1 MRNST
6 KLAVC
11 ALSTALSVVL
21 LFLGGITMVLAYAV
35 PMFLGLLMI
44 MLKRTFST
52 ASAWI
57 TFTATSIL
65 SFLLVTDKECMM
77 MYVSFFGFYP
87 IVRDYFQKIKPKAL
101 RLFLK
106 LLFFNVMMCLCQL
119 ILIKVFGIPFLEDG
133 QGEWFIAV
141 FALLM
146 NFLFL
151 IYEKMIDK
159 LTLLYVYKIEKRIK
173 RMFK

>member
-11 ALSTALSVVL
+11 ALSTALSVVM
-21 LFLGGITMVLAYAV
+21 LFLGGITVVLSYAV
-35 PMFLGLLMI
+35 PMFLGVLMI

-52 ASAWI
+52 SSAWI

-77 MYVSFFGFYP
+77 MYISFFGFYP
-87 IVRDYFQKIKPKAL
+87 IVRDSFQKIKSKPL
-101 RLFLK
+101 RLVSK
-106 LLFFNVMMCLCQL
+106 LIVYNIMMLICQ
-119 ILIKVFGIPFLEDG
+119 IVLIKVFGIPFLEDG
-133 QGEWFIAV
+133 QGKWFIAV

-146 NFLFL
+146 NFLFV
-151 IYEKMIDK
+151 IYDIMIDR
-159 LTLLYVYKIEKRIK
+159 LTLLYACRIEKRIK
-173 RMFK
+173 KIFK